1 MKNKLE
7 KYIDDYNNKKHGN
20 SEHFNQTLYIQKN
33 NGNCETYAPINGFLK
48 SEKIDLNSILN
59 LGYTHSSLDV
69 FPSSSFEIW
78 YKNQYSKPIG
88 PVLKSKISIYYVP
101 NQIEIFKAVEKISEC
116 YKVFREHH
124 VLINRK
130 KLPVQLGE
138 WYAKIIF
145 GLEQN
150 KSTSQRGFDFYLDGQ
165 RVEVQVSWGDKSNPK
180 GIKFR
185 KSLVDMSKFCILI
198 FLSDNLMVRDICFLD
213 SEFVIRKYSSKG
225 HFIFLK
231 EAEIKQYNFSQSNK
245 QKERVKNSGAMFRFA
260 GPIFAMKASELF
272 GEK

>member
-1 MKNKLE
+1 MKEKLK
-7 KYIDDYNNKKHGN
+7 KYIADYNIKKHG
-20 SEHFNQTLYIQKN
+20 SSDHFNHEIFVVDEELF
-33 NGNCETYAPINGFLK
+33 APLDLFLK
-48 SEKIDLNSILN
+48 KEKLTINEILQ
-59 LGYTHSSLDV
+59 LGYTHSSIEVFPNLKFEKWYRNQFSKEISPLIRKKIAIYYIPKQTDV
-69 FPSSSFEIW
+69 F
-78 YKNQYSKPIG
+78 Q
-88 PVLKSKISIYYVP
+88 
-101 NQIEIFKAVEKISEC
+101 AVEKISEC